1 MQPLVLG
8 RGLLRSTSPGV
19 SMKGLRD
26 WRELYLDSVHS
37 ILKGLDF

>member
-8 RGLLRSTSPGV
+8 GGLLRSTSPGAG
-19 SMKGLRD
+19 MKGLRD
-26 WRELYLDSVHS
+26 WLVLYLDSVHS